1 MKNGII
7 LVLFLIGVSTF
18 AQRKLEKQ
26 EAVTKNETIYLIFK
40 FANDIKVEQW
50 DKNQVSVKASV
61 YLDNGKG
68 NEYFNLKTER
78 SSGEVKIH
86 SDFGDYFKK
95 QKKNRDYCNNNTST
109 EINYLVYVPKGVSL
123 RVKSISGSLD
133 MNYFSGNLSTEL
145 IAGDITLKKY
155 DGEMHL
161 ETVSGDVDVA
171 IDQALVDA
179 STITGTIYSNLNIE
193 QNTKKYQGINR
204 INGSINNGTEPIKLT
219 TVSGNIYMRKK

>member
-18 AQRKLEKQ
+18 AQRKVEKQ
-26 EAVTKNETIYLIFK
+26 ETVTKNETIYLNFK

-50 DKNQVSVKASV
+50 DKNQVNVKASV
-61 YLDNGKG
+61 NLDNGKG

-78 SSGEVKIH
+78 SSGEVKVY
-86 SDFGDYFKK
+86 SDFGNYFKN
-95 QKKNRDYCNNNTST
+95 KNRDYCNNSNTT
-109 EINYLVYVPKGVSL
+109 EINYLIYVPKGVSL

-193 QNTKKYQGINR
+193 QNTKKSQGINR
-204 INGSINNGTEPIKLT
+204 INGSINNGTESIKLT